1 MRVSRTGTRSWSPS
15 TVVGGVA
22 IAIVLSILVA
32 LQARKAAS
40 ERLWGDEGTFVAMAS
55 SLVHDGDLIFD
66 EGDLQRLEERQVGP
80 TPAVILQSTER
91 GITYSKPILYPLM
104 AAPLFSL
111 FGEAGMLATNGV
123 LLGLALLL
131 AWLYLRRLG
140 SARHSFWTL
149 ATAVFCSVLL
159 PYLGWM
165 MSDLAQAAMVLAG
178 LSLAL
183 RGLPL
188 PVEVQFEED
197 RHRPILTP
205 AIGGFLLGAAVSM
218 RFSTAALAAAPVLI
232 AVLYRRYRHSMVVAA
247 LTLAAFALVSGATQ
261 HFLGTANPYKA
272 VRSSFNASTG
282 YPAGVEGDEATE
294 RFSTSPA
301 TQSASWLPSFEPRRS
316 AYSLVYFFLGRHT
329 GLLAYFPV
337 ALVLLFHAARRPNGV
352 VLPLL
357 AAAGAVAAFYLLWM
371 PENYFGGSTF
381 LGNRY
386 FLVTLPA
393 ILLAL
398 RQLPSPRLLAVAW
411 ILALGFW
418 SSGLYSVS
426 LTRDLGSSSQSHA
439 HAGLFRLLPFESTA
453 KNIDGIES
461 RYWRR
466 DFVRFVD
473 PFAGIGT
480 QSFRLSSKMPA
491 AELVVATSWPGETL
505 KLAVQS
511 SSPRAVL
518 EVTDWQRSDTY
529 PLDGS
534 VEIAPGV
541 LAVSLSPTWRRHG
554 FWWEGDASY
563 NVRSFRLEIVDPA
576 GSEVTADVRYLG
588 KRLPPRMRPD
598 STEEATPS
606 GGGTAYSQS
615 R

>member
-1 MRVSRTGTRSWSPS
+1 M
-15 TVVGGVA
+15 
-22 IAIVLSILVA
+22 LSILIA
-32 LQARKAAS
+32 LQVLQDPS
-40 ERLWGDEGTFVAMAS
+40 DRLWGDEGTYVAMTS

-66 EGDLQRLEERQVGP
+66 EGDLQRLEERQAGP
-80 TPAVILQSTER
+80 TPAVILQTTDR

-104 AAPLFSL
+104 AAPLFWL
-111 FGEAGMLATNGV
+111 FGESGILATNAV
-123 LLGLALLL
+123 MLGFALLL
-131 AWLYLRRLG
+131 AWLHLRHLG
-140 SARHSFWTL
+140 SASHTFWTL
-149 ATAVFCSVLL
+149 ATTVFCSVLL
-159 PYLGWM
+159 PYLGWL
-165 MSDLAQAAMVLAG
+165 MSDIAQAAMVLAG
-178 LSLAL
+178 LSLTL
-183 RGLPL
+183 RGLPW
-188 PVEVQFEED
+188 PTEGQSGKGW
-197 RHRPILTP
+197 HRPYLSP
-205 AIGGFLLGAAVSM
+205 AIGGLLLGAAVSM

-232 AVLYRRYRHSMVVAA
+232 AVIYRRFRHSMVVAA
-247 LTLAAFALVSGATQ
+247 LALAGFALVSAATQ

-272 VRSSFNASTG
+272 VRSSFNARTG
-282 YPAGVEGDEATE
+282 YPAGVEAGEAEE

-316 AYSLVYFFLGRHT
+316 AYSLFYFFLGRHT
-329 GLLAYFPV
+329 GLLAYFPI
-337 ALVLLFHAARRPNGV
+337 ALVLLIHAAKRPNGV
-352 VLPLL
+352 AWPLL
-357 AAAGAVAAFYLLWM
+357 AATGAVVVFYLLWM

-418 SSGLYSVS
+418 SSGLYSVA
-426 LTRDLGSSSQSHA
+426 LTRDLSSSSQSHA

-453 KNIDGIES
+453 KHMDGVES

-480 QSFRLSSKMPA
+480 QSFRLSSEMPA
-491 AELVVATSWPGETL
+491 AELVVATSWPGETV
-505 KLAVQS
+505 KIAVQS

-534 VEIAPGV
+534 VEIATGV
-541 LAVSLSPTWRRHG
+541 LEVSLSPAWRRHG

-563 NVRSFRLEIVDPA
+563 NVRSLRLEIVNPD
-576 GSEVTADVRYLG
+576 GEVVTADVRYLG
-588 KRLPPRMRPD
+588 QRLPPRMRPESQD
-598 STEEATPS
+598 QSTPN
-606 GGGTAYSQS
+606 GGAASAQS

>member
-1 MRVSRTGTRSWSPS
+1 
-15 TVVGGVA
+15 
-22 IAIVLSILVA
+22 VLSILVA
-32 LQARKAAS
+32 LQVHRAPS
-40 ERLWGDEGTFVAMAS
+40 DRLWGDEGTFVAMAT

-66 EGDLQRLEERQVGP
+66 EGDLQRLEERQAGP
-80 TPAVILQSTER
+80 TPAIILQSTDR

-104 AAPLFSL
+104 AAPLVSL
-111 FGEAGMLATNGV
+111 FGEPGMLATNAV
-123 LLGLALLL
+123 LLVLALLL
-131 AWLYLRRLG
+131 AWLHLRRLG
-140 SARHSFWTL
+140 SAAHSFWTL
-149 ATAVFCSVLL
+149 ATTLFCSVLL
-159 PYLGWM
+159 PYLVWK
-165 MSDLAQAAMVLAG
+165 MSDLAQAALVLAG

-188 PVEVQFEED
+188 AAEDPSEND
-197 RHRPILTP
+197 RHRPLLSP

-232 AVLYRRYRHSMVVAA
+232 AVIYRRYRHSVVIAA
-247 LTLAAFALVSGATQ
+247 LALAGFALAGGATQ

-272 VRSSFNASTG
+272 VRSSFNARTG
-282 YPAGVEGDEATE
+282 YPAGVEGEEAKE
-294 RFSTSPA
+294 RFSASPA
-301 TQSASWLPSFEPRRS
+301 TQSASWLPRLEPRRS
-316 AYSLVYFFLGRHT
+316 AYSLFYFFLGRHT

-352 VLPLL
+352 ALPLV
-357 AAAGAVAAFYLLWM
+357 GATGVVVVFYLLWM

-398 RQLPSPRLLAVAW
+398 RQLPSLRFLAVAW

-426 LTRDLGSSSQSHA
+426 LTRDLGFSSQSHA

-453 KNIDGIES
+453 KNMDGVES

-480 QSFRLSSKMPA
+480 QQFRLSSEMPA
-491 AELVVATSWPGETL
+491 AELVVATSWPGEKI
-505 KLAVQS
+505 KLAVRS

-541 LAVSLSPTWRRHG
+541 LEVSLSPAWRRHG

-563 NVRSFRLEIVDPA
+563 NVRSLRLEITDPD

-588 KRLPPRMRPD
+588 QRLPPRMRPD
-598 STEEATPS
+598 SKEEAAPTFGATGS
-606 GGGTAYSQS
+606 AQS

>member
-1 MRVSRTGTRSWSPS
+1 VRASQTGTRSWSPA

-32 LQARKAAS
+32 RQILEAPS
-40 ERLWGDEGTFVAMAS
+40 HRLWGDEGTFVGMTS

-66 EGDLQRLEERQVGP
+66 EADLQRLEDRHAGP
-80 TPAVILQSTER
+80 TPAVILQSTDR
-91 GITYSKPILYPLM
+91 GITYSKPILYPLL
-104 AAPLFSL
+104 AAPLFSR
-111 FGEAGMLATNGV
+111 FGEAGMLATNAV
-123 LLGLALLL
+123 LLGFALLL
-131 AWLYLRRLG
+131 AWLHLRRLG
-140 SARHSFWTL
+140 SASHSFWTL
-149 ATAVFCSVLL
+149 ATTVFCSVLL
-159 PYLGWM
+159 PYLGWR
-165 MSDLAQAAMVLAG
+165 MSDLPQAAMVLAG

-188 PVEVQFEED
+188 PIEGHSRND
-197 RHRPILTP
+197 PHRPLLSP

-218 RFSTAALAAAPVLI
+218 RFSTAALVLAPVLI
-232 AVLYRRYRHSMVVAA
+232 AVIYRRYRHSVVVAA
-247 LTLAAFALVSGATQ
+247 LALAGFALVSGATQ

-272 VRSSFNASTG
+272 VRSSFNARTG
-282 YPAGVEGDEATE
+282 YPAGVEATEAAE

-301 TQSASWLPSFEPRRS
+301 TQSASWLPRFEPRRS
-316 AYSLVYFFLGRHT
+316 AYSLLYFLLGRHT

-337 ALVLLFHAARRPNGV
+337 ALVLLFAAAKRPNGV
-352 VLPLL
+352 ALPLL
-357 AAAGAVAAFYLLWM
+357 AATGAVVVFYLLWM

-393 ILLAL
+393 VLLAL
-398 RQLPSPRLLAVAW
+398 RRLPSPRLLAVAW
-411 ILALGFW
+411 LLALGFW
-418 SSGLYSVS
+418 SSGLYSVA

-453 KNIDGIES
+453 KNIDGVES

-466 DFVRFVD
+466 DFIRFVD

-480 QSFRLSSKMPA
+480 QSFRLSSEMPA
-491 AELVVATSWPGETL
+491 AELVIATSRPGETV
-505 KLAVQS
+505 KLAIQS

-518 EVTDWQRSDTY
+518 EVTDWQRSDIY

-534 VEIAPGV
+534 VEIVPGV
-541 LAVSLSPTWRRHG
+541 LEVSLSPAWRRHG
-554 FWWEGDASY
+554 FWWEGDAIY
-563 NVRSFRLEIVDPA
+563 NVRSLRFEIVDPA
-576 GSEVTADVRYLG
+576 GSEVTADIRYLG
-588 KRLPPRMRPD
+588 QRLPPRMRPG
-598 STEEATPS
+598 SKEKAAPTGS
-606 GGGTAYSQS
+606 GTGSAQS

>member
-1 MRVSRTGTRSWSPS
+1 M
-15 TVVGGVA
+15 
-22 IAIVLSILVA
+22 LVA
-32 LQARKAAS
+32 LQVVEPPPS
-40 ERLWGDEGTFVAMAS
+40 RLWGDEGTFVAMTA

-66 EGDLQRLEERQVGP
+66 EGDLQRLEERQAGP
-80 TPAVILQSTER
+80 TPAVILQRTDR

-140 SARHSFWTL
+140 SAPHSFWTL

-197 RHRPILTP
+197 RHRLILAP

-232 AVLYRRYRHSMVVAA
+232 AVIYRRYRHSMVVAA

-337 ALVLLFHAARRPNGV
+337 ALELLFHAARRPNGV

-357 AAAGAVAAFYLLWM
+357 AAAGVVAAFYLLWM

-386 FLVTLPA
+386 FVVVLPA
-393 ILLAL
+393 TLLAV

-411 ILALGFW
+411 LLALGFW
-418 SSGLYSVS
+418 SSGLSS
-426 LTRDLGSSSQSHA
+426 MALTREMGSSSQSHA

-453 KNIDGIES
+453 KNIDGVES

-473 PFAGIGT
+473 PFSGIGT
-480 QSFRLSSKMPA
+480 QSFRLSSQMPA
-491 AELVVATSWPGETL
+491 AELVVATSWSGESL
-505 KLAVQS
+505 KIAVQTGT
-511 SSPRAVL
+511 PQAVL
-518 EVTDWQRSDTY
+518 EVTDWQRSDVY

-534 VEIAPGV
+534 ADVAPGV
-541 LAVSLSPTWRRHG
+541 LEIRLSPAWRRHG
-554 FWWEGDASY
+554 FWWDSEASY
-563 NVRSFRLEIVDPA
+563 DVRSLRLKLVEPS
-576 GSEVTADVRYLG
+576 GSEAVADIRYFG
-588 KRLPPRMRPD
+588 RRLPPKMRPGAD
-598 STEEATPS
+598 SRQSASESSTGA
-606 GGGTAYSQS
+606 AQS

>member
-1 MRVSRTGTRSWSPS
+1 
-15 TVVGGVA
+15 
-22 IAIVLSILVA
+22 
-32 LQARKAAS
+32 
-40 ERLWGDEGTFVAMAS
+40 MAS

-140 SARHSFWTL
+140 SAAHSFWTL
-149 ATAVFCSVLL
+149 ATVGVLQRPAAL
-159 PYLGWM
+159 SRMEDERPRPGRDGSGRPEPRPQGAADCRRRSSSKRTGIDPYC
-165 MSDLAQAAMVLAG
+165 
-178 LSLAL
+178 L
-183 RGLPL
+183 RPS
-188 PVEVQFEED
+188 E
-197 RHRPILTP
+197 
-205 AIGGFLLGAAVSM
+205 ASCLGAAVSM

-272 VRSSFNASTG
+272 VRSSFNARTG

-301 TQSASWLPSFEPRRS
+301 TQSASWLPRFEPRRS

-337 ALVLLFHAARRPNGV
+337 ALVLLFQAARRPNGV

-357 AAAGAVAAFYLLWM
+357 AAAGVVAAFYLLWM

-473 PFAGIGT
+473 PFAGHRHSELPPELGDAGCRARGRDFLAGRDS
-480 QSFRLSSKMPA
+480 QARGPKQLASGRARSYRL
-491 AELVVATSWPGETL
+491 AEERHLPSRRVGRNSARGAGSQPLASLEATWVLVGRRCEL
-505 KLAVQS
+505 
-511 SSPRAVL
+511 
-518 EVTDWQRSDTY
+518 QRS
-529 PLDGS
+529 
-534 VEIAPGV
+534 
-541 LAVSLSPTWRRHG
+541 
-554 FWWEGDASY
+554 
-563 NVRSFRLEIVDPA
+563 
-576 GSEVTADVRYLG
+576 
-588 KRLPPRMRPD
+588 
-598 STEEATPS
+598 
-606 GGGTAYSQS
+606 
-615 R
+615 